1 VCDALQAHAF
11 DWVVLPSQNAGRAL
25 VSDLHTARIVCG
37 VATARAL
44 GLSAEVVIQ
53 KFSASAAL
61 EAMRPLIRPGQRVLM
76 PRAAEGREELLDGL
90 RALGAV
96 VSTPVAYRTVAIDT
110 AAACLRTRQVDVLT
124 LCSPSAV
131 ASLMGALPQRSLKG
145 WPSCV
150 SGKRLLLLPARRA
163 CASKQSRPGR
173 ACGRW
178 LTPSARSCGLGW
190 RLSDGPID
198 HDRPEP
204 PRGAARGA
212 RTGRYR

>member
-1 VCDALQAHAF
+1 
-11 DWVVLPSQNAGRAL
+11 
-25 VSDLHTARIVCG
+25 

-76 PRAAEGREELLDGL
+76 PRAAEGRAELLDGL

-110 AAACLRTRQVDVLT
+110 AAACLRTRHVDVLT

-131 ASLMGALPQRSLKG
+131 ASLMGALP
-145 WPSCV
+145 
-150 SGKRLLLLPARRA
+150 PAE
-163 CASKQSRPGR
+163 
-173 ACGRW
+173 
-178 LTPSARSCGLGW
+178 LEGLAIVCLG
-190 RLSDGPID
+190 
-198 HDRPEP
+198 ETTAA
-204 PRGAARGA
+204 AARAAGLRVEAVAA
-212 RTGRYR
+212 RTSMRALVDAVSAVVRTRVAAV